1 MLLSEYL
8 DERGL
13 SPEDVAARLTEH
25 GITLTRGENAGGPIT
40 DQTIK
45 RRINSSIP
53 KAWRSALGL
62 DDTSSAEG
70 DPPRAARK
78 ETAPRRPAEA
88 KITIEDLSGARK
100 RIAGVYKFAGAAL
113 AAGSGSEGVAE
124 VWKDQA
130 DPIAQLWI
138 EAAEDNP
145 WAAKFVNL
153 MQAGGSV
160 GDLAASHLYLA
171 GATLYVLGAAI
182 PAGDAIFAKYQRHR
196 TVTVQPEPKPAAGA
210 ANAEENGHAGEGDA
224 AAAGAVV
231 NGTSEP

>member
-8 DERGL
+8 DERSL

-40 DQTIK
+40 EQTIK
-45 RRINSSIP
+45 RRINSTIP
-53 KAWRSALGL
+53 KAWRGALGL
-62 DDTSSAEG
+62 DDTSSAE
-70 DPPRAARK
+70 DAPPRARK

-196 TVTVQPEPKPAAGA
+196 TVVVQPKPEPAGA
-210 ANAEENGHAGEGDA
+210 EKAGENGHAGEGDA

-231 NGTSEP
+231 NGTSEPGA